1 MAYRKAQKEASK
13 FTLYVRKDETVA
25 LINELAE
32 KRGNRNAVL
41 NDALDIGVKV
51 LYSREF
57 GKDVDAEKKKREHN
71 PSTTREL
78 KELRRLVEEIF
89 VELAPLEVMLAGLFN
104 VKADE
109 LDGEDVRGEALR
121 GGALCDLPE
130 LAAGIKADLIG
141 RME

>member
-1 MAYRKAQKEASK
+1 MPKIK
-13 FTLYVRKDETVA
+13 FETTTKDITLRIRKDETIA

>member
-1 MAYRKAQKEASK
+1 MSK
-13 FTLYVRKDETVA
+13 KLNSESGYFSLYIRSGETMS

>member
-1 MAYRKAQKEASK
+1 MSK
-13 FTLYVRKDETVA
+13 KPNPNANMFSVAIRNAETLS

-32 KRGNRNAVL
+32 KCNNRNAVL

-71 PSTTREL
+71 PSVTREL
-78 KELRRLVEEIF
+78 KELRRVIDDLFTEMTVQET
-89 VELAPLEVMLAGLFN
+89 MLAGLFN
-104 VKADE
+104 VKAAE
-109 LDGEDVRGEALR
+109 LDGDDVHGESLR

-130 LAAGIKADLIG
+130 LVAKIKADLIG
-141 RME
+141 GIDK